1 MYSFLKSHEVM
12 TFYNG
17 VNNAHTFY
25 LRYTSLAALNSD
37 ACLRS
42 DFR

>member
-1 MYSFLKSHEVM
+1 MYSFLKSHEVK

-17 VNNAHTFY
+17 VNNAHSFY
-25 LRYTSLAALNSD
+25 LRYTFQFPLNSD